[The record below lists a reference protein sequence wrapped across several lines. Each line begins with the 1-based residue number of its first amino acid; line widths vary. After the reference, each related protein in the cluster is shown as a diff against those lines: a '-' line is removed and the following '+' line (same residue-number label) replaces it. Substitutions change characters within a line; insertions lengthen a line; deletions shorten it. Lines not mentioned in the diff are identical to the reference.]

1 MDNIPLGL
9 TGFGFWLA
17 IALIV
22 IAIVWAVVKKQQM
35 KHELTLKLLEK
46 GQGVDQALLEKLLA
60 SGRPEVRAQP
70 KSIAEEH
77 LNGGSFMT
85 LLFVVPGLI
94 MMAVGALR
102 EDGGPNWLLIA
113 LGAFAFVYGNLCWRG
128 AYKRYLV
135 EKAEEKAEA
144 KLSGN

>member
-22 IAIVWAVVKKQQM
+22 IVIVWAVVKKQQM

-46 GQGVDQALLEKLLA
+46 GQGVDQELLVRLLV
-60 SGRPEVRAQP
+60 SDKPGVQVPP

-85 LLFVVPGLI
+85 LLFVVPGVI
-94 MMAVGALR
+94 MMAAGVMR
-102 EDGGPNWLLIA
+102 EDGGPNWLLVGV
-113 LGAFAFVYGNLCWRG
+113 GAFSFVYGNLCWRG

-135 EKAEEKAEA
+135 E
-144 KLSGN
+144 